1 MHALT
6 LIIIALPVFALAY
19 RFYAK
24 FIITHVPVFDVL
36 RPTAAYWLR
45 DGRDYHP
52 THRYVL
58 FGHPFAATAGA
69 GRRRAGEK
77 NLTAS
82 RSEHARAG
90 EPGNRRNDGNGL
102 C

>member
-6 LIIIALPVFALAY
+6 LIIVALLVFAVAY
-19 RFYAK
+19 RFHANL
-24 FIITHVPVFDVL
+24 IITKVLVFDVS
-36 RPTAAYWLR
+36 RPTAAYRLR
-45 DGRDYHP
+45 DGRNDHP
-52 THRYVL
+52 TNRCVL

>member
-6 LIIIALPVFALAY
+6 LIIIALPLFALAY

-24 FIITHVPVFDVL
+24 SIITKVLVFDAS
-36 RPTAAYWLR
+36 RQTAAYALR
-45 DGRDYHP
+45 DGRDYP
-52 THRYVL
+52 PPPRDVL
-58 FGHPFAATAGA
+58 FGHHFTAIGGP

-77 NLTAS
+77 NLTTS